1 MYRIAL
7 FLHPQMR
14 WMTARIRIRI
24 RIRRRKLRV
33 KKEEDVMIHEFSLVQ
48 SE

>member
-1 MYRIAL
+1 MYRITL

-14 WMTARIRIRI
+14 WMTA